1 MGDKP
6 FCKAE
11 EQLQT
16 VLLWKSL
23 ERDQIINFCG

>member
-6 FCKAE
+6 FCKVG

-23 ERDQIINFCG
+23 ERDQIINFRG